1 MCFTAPRIRY
11 TVPVKSV
18 IVGTAGHIDHG
29 KSALVRALTGTDPD
43 RWEEEKRRGITIDLG
58 FAHLDLPSDGGKDI
72 YRLGFVDVPGHERF
86 VRNMLAGVGGLDFVL
101 LVISAD
107 EGIKPQTREHFDIC
121 RLLAIP
127 RGITVLTKSD
137 LVDPET
143 LEVVRLE
150 VTEFL
155 RGSFLESAAII
166 PASSLTGAGLDEL
179 RAEMARISSE
189 IVARD
194 SSQIFRLPIDRVFT
208 MKGHGTVITGTTIA
222 GSVAKEDDVEVFP
235 LGKRARVRN
244 VQVHDHTVERALA
257 GQRTALNLA
266 GVEKETLARGMMLTT
281 PGMLRTTTRLDV
293 QLNLLPSAKPL
304 KDRARIHFHCYT
316 AELVAEVV
324 LLDRKQVKPGESAFA
339 QLRLAEPTVVVP
351 GDRFIIRQFSPV
363 ITIGGGGVLDA
374 LTSKRKVPAEQ
385 RVAFLT
391 TLLEGN
397 RELILTARVT
407 RHGSSG
413 LSLAD
418 LVAET
423 GWTLGE
429 VKRLAE
435 VVEKS
440 GTVIHL
446 GDYLI
451 ASDALKNAEL
461 QIEST
466 LRNFHDKNPLVQGL
480 SKEELREKLDLAP
493 AIFDGIV
500 NRLASAKKVELQ
512 GELIRLAGRGV
523 QMKDDET
530 EAKQVIQ
537 KAFLSAGLKVPLL
550 KEVLAGLKID
560 QLRAQKIVTLLLRD
574 RILVKL
580 SDDLVFHSAALEQ
593 LKQQVRAMK
602 TASPQIDV
610 PKFKDAMGITRKYA
624 IPLLEYLD
632 REHVTRRIGDL
643 RQIL

>member
-1 MCFTAPRIRY
+1 
-11 TVPVKSV
+11 VKSV

-58 FAHLDLPSDGGKDI
+58 FAHLDLPNI
-72 YRLGFVDVPGHERF
+72 RIGFVDVPGHERF
-86 VRNMLAGVGGLDFVL
+86 VRNMLAGVGGLDLLL

-137 LVDPET
+137 LVEAET

-150 VTEFL
+150 VIEFL
-155 RGSFLESAAII
+155 RGSFLENAPVI
-166 PASSLTGAGLDEL
+166 PVSSLTGAGLDEL
-179 RAEMARISSE
+179 RREMARISNE
-189 IVARD
+189 IAARD
-194 SSQIFRLPIDRVFT
+194 SSQLFRLPIDRVFT

-222 GSVAKEDDVEVFP
+222 GSVAKEAEVEVFP
-235 LGKRARVRN
+235 LGRRARVRN
-244 VQVHDHTVERALA
+244 VQVHDQTVERACA

-266 GVEKETLARGMMLTT
+266 GVEKETLARGMMLVT
-281 PGMLRTTTRLDV
+281 PGLLRTTNRLDV
-293 QLNLLPSAKPL
+293 QLNLLPSAKAL
-304 KDRARIHFHCYT
+304 KDRARVHFHCFT

-324 LLDRKQVKPGESAFA
+324 LLDRKQVKPGESAIA
-339 QLRLAEPTVVVP
+339 QLRLAEPTVGVP

-363 ITIGGGGVLDA
+363 TTIGGGIVLDA
-374 LTSKRKVPAEQ
+374 LPPKRKVIAEQ

-391 TLLEGN
+391 TLLDAN
-397 RELILTARVT
+397 RELILTARVA

-413 LSLAD
+413 LSLAE

-423 GWTLGE
+423 GWTPSE
-429 VKRLAE
+429 AKRLAE
-435 VVEKS
+435 AGEKS
-440 GTVIHL
+440 ETVIRL
-446 GDYLI
+446 GAFLI
-451 ASDALKNAEL
+451 AADALKNAEL
-461 QIEST
+461 RIEST

-480 SKEELREKLDLAP
+480 SKEELREKLELST

-500 NRLASAKKVELQ
+500 NRLVRTKRVELQ
-512 GELIRLAGRGV
+512 GELVRLAGRGV
-523 QMKDDET
+523 QMKDEES
-530 EAKQVIQ
+530 EAKQIIER
-537 KAFLSAGLKVPLL
+537 AFSSAGLKVPLL

-560 QLRAQKIVTLLLRD
+560 QTRAQKIVTLLLRD

-602 TASPQIDV
+602 TTSPQIDV
-610 PKFKDAMGITRKYA
+610 PKFKNAMGITRKYA

-632 REHVTRRIGDL
+632 RERVTRRVGDL

>member
-1 MCFTAPRIRY
+1 MPNQRLCGFIRY
-11 TVPVKSV
+11 TVLVKSV

-58 FAHLDLPSDGGKDI
+58 FAHLDLANI
-72 YRLGFVDVPGHERF
+72 RLGFVDVPGHERF
-86 VRNMLAGVGGLDFVL
+86 VRNMLAGVGGLDLVL

-121 RLLAIP
+121 RLLGIR

-150 VTEFL
+150 VAEFV
-155 RGSFLESAAII
+155 RGSFLENAPIV
-166 PASSLTGAGLDEL
+166 PVSSLTGAGLDEL
-179 RAEMARISSE
+179 RAEMSRIANE

-194 SSQIFRLPIDRVFT
+194 PSQILRIPIDRVFT

-222 GSVAKEDDVEVFP
+222 GSVAKENEVEVFP
-235 LGKRARVRN
+235 LAKRARVRN
-244 VQVHDHTVERALA
+244 VQVHDQTVERAFA

-266 GVEKETLARGMMLTT
+266 GVEKESLARGMVLAT
-281 PGMLRTTTRLDV
+281 PGTLRTTTRFDV

-304 KDRARIHFHCYT
+304 KDRARVHFHCYT
-316 AELVAEVV
+316 SELLAEVV
-324 LLDRKQVKPGESAFA
+324 LLDRKQVKPGDSALA
-339 QLRLAEPTVVVP
+339 QLRLAEPTLVVP

-363 ITIGGGGVLDA
+363 ITIGGGVVLDA
-374 LTSKRKVPAEQ
+374 LPVKRKIAPEQ
-385 RVAFLT
+385 RIAFLAA
-391 TLLEGN
+391 LLEGN
-397 RELILTARVT
+397 RELIINARVA
-407 RHGSSG
+407 RRGG
-413 LSLAD
+413 AGIPLAD
-418 LVAET
+418 MVAET
-423 GWTLGE
+423 GWTPGN
-429 VKRLAE
+429 VKHI
-435 VVEKS
+435 VEAVERS
-440 GTVIHL
+440 GTVLRL
-446 GDYLI
+446 GDFLI
-451 ASDALKNAEL
+451 SADALKSTE
-461 QIEST
+461 QRIESA
-466 LRNFHDKNPLVQGL
+466 LRVFHDKNPLVQGL
-480 SKEELREKLDLAP
+480 SKEELREKLGLSP

-500 NRLASAKKVELQ
+500 NRLARAKKIDLQ

-523 QMKDDET
+523 QMKDDEA
-530 EAKQVIQ
+530 EAKQVIE
-537 KAFLSAGLKVPLL
+537 KAFSSAGLKVPLL

-560 QLRAQKIVTLLLRD
+560 QARAQKIVTLLLRD

-580 SDDLVFHSAALEQ
+580 SDDLVFHGAALEQ

-602 TASPQIDV
+602 AASPQIDV

-632 REHVTRRIGDL
+632 RERVTRRVGDL